1 MSLGTSYTGTTIGIG
16 IDPIHLCGCV
26 SRAVL
31 FKNKFT
37 SVRSWILIPVSKNNK
52 TTPLIH
58 TSAANPS
65 TPPTAPP
72 LLSPV
77 ILLKLFSFEFAD
89 LFVLFLGEFS
99 SIFLV
104 FVPENGTSFLILIFN
119 SSLLPL
125 LTSTLSLFD

>member
-1 MSLGTSYTGTTIGIG
+1 
-16 IDPIHLCGCV
+16 V

-72 LLSPV
+72 LMSPV
-77 ILLKLFSFEFAD
+77 MLLKLFSSEFTD

-99 SIFLV
+99 SIFIV
-104 FVPENGTSFLILIFN
+104 FVPANGTSFLVLVFN
-119 SSLLPL
+119 SPPLPL
-125 LTSTLSLFD
+125 STSTLSLFD